1 MRLAMWFTG
10 ALLFILPVQQ
20 VWAHGGGHDAPA
32 AQAQEPLPELAMDH
46 AMAGDMDN
54 DTAVDDFYGAEN
66 SASMADEVPLDLGT
80 ADMADHAGHTM
91 PGMPGMPEVTIAE
104 HEWNSTSQKGYG
116 LAVGITL
123 LSGLG
128 FLFLSLKRPFE

>member
-10 ALLFILPVQQ
+10 ALLFILPAQP

-32 AQAQEPLPELAMDH
+32 AQAQEPLPDLTMDH

-54 DTAVDDFYGAEN
+54 DTAVADFYGAEN
-66 SASMADEVPLDLGT
+66 STSMADEVPLDLDT
-80 ADMADHAGHTM
+80 ADMRDHAGHTM
-91 PGMPGMPEVTIAE
+91 PGMPEVTLAE
-104 HEWNSTSQKGYG
+104 HEWNSTSQKGYA

-123 LSGLG
+123 ISGLG

>member
-20 VWAHGGGHDAPA
+20 VWAHGGEPAAPA
-32 AQAQEPLPELAMDH
+32 AQAQEPLPLPDLAMDH
-46 AMAGDMDN
+46 SMAGDMDN

-66 SASMADEVPLDLGT
+66 SASMADEVPLDLDT
-80 ADMADHAGHTM
+80 ADMADHAGHT
-91 PGMPGMPEVTIAE
+91 MPGMPEVTIAE